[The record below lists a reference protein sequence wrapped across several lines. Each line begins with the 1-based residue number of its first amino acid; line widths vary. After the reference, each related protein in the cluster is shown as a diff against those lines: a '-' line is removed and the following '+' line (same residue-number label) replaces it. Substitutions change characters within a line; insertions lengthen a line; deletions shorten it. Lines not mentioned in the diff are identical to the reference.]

1 MFLIIVIINVFK
13 IRLISAM
20 NCDVLGGRISINPKI
35 ITRRLWCYNKHVY
48 MFGLLFKL
56 VK

>member
-1 MFLIIVIINVFK
+1 MFLNLVIINVFK
-13 IRLISAM
+13 SGLILAM
-20 NCDVLGGRISINPKI
+20 NSDVLGGRISINSKI